1 MDEQELAGST
11 EPPEATA
18 AAAAAAAAAV
28 TPLNSSASLLH
39 AADAGN
45 TLVQQRRRSSRSL
58 ADMTTRLAR
67 QHNSNVN
74 EDDHD
79 DDDDARERR
88 SADGSD
94 APRDD
99 VSTFDELQVFLRRSH
114 HSLPFLALFLVYFAY
129 QHTTGILV
137 FAVGSVAIVGLDQR
151 VRAQVALKEQASGL
165 HLVAI
170 VAMCLVDMVA
180 LCAIGG
186 DPNPLHHIGRKL
198 SVHDKDSSD
207 LFLDVVWLVIV
218 SDFIVRL
225 TSLSIKA
232 AVAAVKSEK
241 WLGCGRRR
249 GSHVAV
255 ARDELQAESSPI
267 ADSPHHPKPARST
280 TAFYRR
286 KRKLY
291 GIIELL
297 SIFLRTLLASIPWC
311 SYYQLCSSK
320 FMGDVFTFSYIF
332 IKGLVLGN
340 QGRRIL
346 QLVQSFLT
354 LGLEHATYVSR
365 EELVESGNPDCSIC
379 YEPMH
384 YPVKLACSHMFCE
397 ECVMEWFDRERSCPL
412 CRASVLTTAPPS
424 PGDAASIHSPTAP
437 VTSSEDVKPQFFDGS
452 TSLFPQLL

>member
-1 MDEQELAGST
+1 MLATNAVGST
-11 EPPEATA
+11 HTSDLSDGSLASM
-18 AAAAAAAAAV
+18 V
-28 TPLNSSASLLH
+28 PL
-39 AADAGN
+39 
-45 TLVQQRRRSSRSL
+45 VPQRRRSSRALSTSRRTAL
-58 ADMTTRLAR
+58 PL
-67 QHNSNVN
+67 NGNVN
-74 EDDHD
+74 EDDEDEGDGID
-79 DDDDARERR
+79 DGGGGNGDDGAYGDASPSSSSP
-88 SADGSD
+88 SADDGD
-94 APRDD
+94 ATRDD
-99 VSTFDELQVFLRRSH
+99 VSTFDELQIFLRRSH

-137 FAVGSVAIVGLDQR
+137 FVVGSVAIVGLDQR
-151 VRAQVALKEQASGL
+151 VRAQIALKENASGL
-165 HLVAI
+165 HLAAI
-170 VAMCLVDMVA
+170 VGMCVVDVIA
-180 LCAIGG
+180 LCAVGG
-186 DPNPLHHIGRKL
+186 DLNPLHHIGRKL

-207 LFLDVVWLVIV
+207 LFLDVVWLVVV

-225 TSLSIKA
+225 LSLGIKA
-232 AVAAVKSEK
+232 AVAGVKSEK
-241 WLGCGRRR
+241 WLSCGRRR

-255 ARDELQAESSPI
+255 ARDEMSADSSPDAESPYE
-267 ADSPHHPKPARST
+267 KPARST

-320 FMGDVFTFSYIF
+320 FMGDVFTFAYIF
-332 IKGLVLGN
+332 VKGLVLGN

-346 QLVQSFLT
+346 QLMQSFLT

-365 EELVESGNPDCSIC
+365 EELVETGNPDCSIC
-379 YEPMH
+379 YETMH

-412 CRASVLTTAPPS
+412 CRASVVAAAAASST
-424 PGDAASIHSPTAP
+424 GDAESIHSSAP
-437 VTSSEDVKPQFFDGS
+437 ALPRDDVKPQFFDGS